1 LFFLETAISIF
12 IGAFV
17 LTYLTIPKIISVVE
31 FKRLM
36 DDPNKRSSHQSRTPT
51 LGGVAFFY
59 TLVFALFFIRGRDI
73 FDEGFYIIPGLTI
86 LFIVG
91 LKDDLVVISPGAKL
105 IAQSFA
111 VIFILANPSFTIHSL
126 NGFLNINEI
135 PYYLYLIIGGFMML
149 TIINSYNLID
159 GIDGLASVVGI
170 VILVLYTTIFY
181 LTEEYFFALLSITL
195 NASLMAFLGF
205 NLSSDKKI
213 FMGDTGSLI
222 VGFIIS
228 ILTLKFLALRPTA
241 YTELPFLL
249 ENAPLIAISILI
261 VPLFDTARVFAIR
274 IANNKAPFSPDRN
287 HTHHVLIDYW
297 GLSHKQASF
306 IIGCFNLLFVMLFI
320 VLGSTAK
327 NLGMVIMLVSV
338 VIILGYIFFKY
349 NYNFATLKQK
359 ILLKRKVDKIKSRV
373 EESNM
378 KKKKKS
384 KKRIEDV
391 NQVDIVNR
399 ANGHSISDTIEGEDE
414 NPIQK
419 NS

>member
-1 LFFLETAISIF
+1 MYFLETAIVLF
-12 IGAFV
+12 LGAFL

-31 FKRLM
+31 YKRLM
-36 DDPNKRSSHQSRTPT
+36 DNPNQRSSHKSRTPT
-51 LGGVAFFY
+51 LGGIAFFY
-59 TLVFALFFIRGRDI
+59 TLIFALFFIRDRDA
-73 FDEGFYIIPGLTI
+73 FDEAMYIIPGLTI

-105 IAQSFA
+105 IAQVLA
-111 VIFILANPSFTIHSL
+111 VVFILANPSFTIHSL

-135 PYYLYLIIGGFMML
+135 PYYLYLIIGGFMMI

-170 VILVLYTTIFY
+170 VIMVIYTTIFY
-181 LTEEYFFALLSITL
+181 LTEEYFFALISITM

-222 VGFIIS
+222 IGFVIS
-228 ILTLKFLALRPTA
+228 VLTLKFLALKPHA

-274 IANNKAPFSPDRN
+274 IANKKAPFSPDRN

-306 IIGCFNLLFVMLFI
+306 IIGCFNLLFVILFI

-338 VIILGYIFFKY
+338 VVILSYIFFKY
-349 NYNFATLKQK
+349 NYNITTLKQK
-359 ILLKRKVDKIKSRV
+359 ILLKRKVDKIKARV
-373 EESNM
+373 DSKNDNKIE
-378 KKKKKS
+378 KKVSQKTKTKK
-384 KKRIEDV
+384 
-391 NQVDIVNR
+391 
-399 ANGHSISDTIEGEDE
+399 
-414 NPIQK
+414 
-419 NS
+419 

>member
-1 LFFLETAISIF
+1 M
-12 IGAFV
+12 
-17 LTYLTIPKIISVVE
+17 PKIIWVVE
-31 FKRLM
+31 RKRLM
-36 DDPNKRSSHQSRTPT
+36 DSPDERSSHSLKTPT
-51 LGGVAFFY
+51 MGGVAFFY
-59 TLVFALFFIRGRDI
+59 TLIFALFFIRGRDV
-73 FDEGFYIIPGLTI
+73 FDEAMYLIPGITI
-86 LFIVG
+86 MFIIG
-91 LKDDLVVISPGAKL
+91 LKDDLIVITPGAKML
-105 IAQSFA
+105 AQVAAIS
-111 VIFILANPSFTIHSL
+111 FILVNPSFTIHSL

-135 PYYLYLIIGGFMML
+135 PYYLYLTIGGFMML

-159 GIDGLASVVGI
+159 GIDGLASVVGM
-170 VILVLYTTIFY
+170 VIMVIYTTIFY
-181 LTEEYFFALLSITL
+181 LTEEYFFALLSITM

-222 VGFIIS
+222 VGFTIS
-228 ILTLKFLALRPTA
+228 VLTLKFLALRPVV
-241 YTELPFLL
+241 YTDLPFLL

-274 IANNKAPFSPDRN
+274 IANKKGPFSPDRN

-338 VIILGYIFFKY
+338 VIALGYIFFKY

-359 ILLKRKVDKIKSRV
+359 ILLRRKVERIKSRV
-373 EESNM
+373 EDKSG
-378 KKKKKS
+378 KKKKVKPNGSFVPSENRKS
-384 KKRIEDV
+384 IEEDQPLESRK
-391 NQVDIVNR
+391 NEDI
-399 ANGHSISDTIEGEDE
+399 TY
-414 NPIQK
+414 
-419 NS
+419 

>member
-1 LFFLETAISIF
+1 M
-12 IGAFV
+12 
-17 LTYLTIPKIISVVE
+17 TYLTIPKIIIVVE

-36 DDPNKRSSHQSRTPT
+36 DSPNQRSSHSSRTPT

-59 TLVFALFFIRGRDI
+59 CLIFALFFIRGRDA
-73 FDEGFYIIPGLTI
+73 FDEAMYIIPGLTI

-105 IAQSFA
+105 ISQVFA
-111 VIFILANPSFTIHSL
+111 IAFILANPSFTIHSL

-135 PYYLYLIIGGFMML
+135 PYYLYLIIGGFMMI
-149 TIINSYNLID
+149 TIVNSYNLID

-170 VILVLYTTIFY
+170 VILVIYTTIFY
-181 LTEEYFFALLSITL
+181 LTEEYFFALLAIAL

-205 NLSSDKKI
+205 NLSSNKKI

-228 ILTLKFLALRPTA
+228 ILTLKFLALRPVV
-241 YTELPFLL
+241 YTDLPFLL
-249 ENAPLIAISILI
+249 ENAPIIAISILI

-274 IANNKAPFSPDRN
+274 IANKKGPFSPDRN

-306 IIGCFNLLFVMLFI
+306 IIGCFNLLFVTLFI

-338 VIILGYIFFKY
+338 VIFLGYIFFKY
-349 NYNFATLKQK
+349 NYNFTTLKQK
-359 ILLKRKVDKIKSRV
+359 ILLKRKVKRFKSKV
-373 EESNM
+373 EEKSS
-378 KKKKKS
+378 KKKKEA
-384 KKRIEDV
+384 KKESEDSSV
-391 NQVDIVNR
+391 
-399 ANGHSISDTIEGEDE
+399 E
-414 NPIQK
+414 NL
-419 NS
+419 

>member
-1 LFFLETAISIF
+1 MYFLETAISLF
-12 IGAFV
+12 IGAFL

-36 DDPNKRSSHQSRTPT
+36 DSPNTRSSHTLRTPT
-51 LGGVAFFY
+51 LGGVSFFY
-59 TLVFALFFIRGRDI
+59 TLIFALFFINGRDT
-73 FDEGFYIIPGLTI
+73 FDEAMYIIPGLTI

-105 IAQSFA
+105 LAQALAIA
-111 VIFILANPSFTIHSL
+111 FILANPSFTIHSL

-135 PYYLYLIIGGFMML
+135 PYYLYLIIGGFMMI

-170 VILVLYTTIFY
+170 VILVIYTTIFY
-181 LTEEYFFALLSITL
+181 LTEEYFFALLAIAL
-195 NASLMAFLGF
+195 NASLMSFLGF

-228 ILTLKFLALRPTA
+228 VLTLKFLALRPTA
-241 YTELPFLL
+241 YTDLPFLL

-261 VPLFDTARVFAIR
+261 VPLFDTARVFTIR
-274 IANNKAPFSPDRN
+274 IANKKGPFSPDRN

-306 IIGCFNLLFVMLFI
+306 IIGCFNLLFVTLFI

-338 VIILGYIFFKY
+338 VIFLGYIFFKY
-349 NYNFATLKQK
+349 NYNFTTLKQK
-359 ILLKRKVDKIKSRV
+359 ILLKRKVSRF
-373 EESNM
+373 
-378 KKKKKS
+378 KS
-384 KKRIEDV
+384 KVGEKNPTKRKKEKKETE
-391 NQVDIVNR
+391 N
-399 ANGHSISDTIEGEDE
+399 ASADE
-414 NPIQK
+414 REHRNF
-419 NS
+419 

>member
-1 LFFLETAISIF
+1 MFFLETAILIF
-12 IGAFV
+12 LGSFV
-17 LTYLTIPKIISVVE
+17 LTYLTIPKIIKVVE

-36 DDPNKRSSHQSRTPT
+36 DSPNQRSSHSMRTPT
-51 LGGVAFFY
+51 LGGVSFFY
-59 TLVFALFFIRGRDI
+59 TLVFALFFIRGRDSL
-73 FDEGFYIIPGLTI
+73 DEAMYIIPGLTI

-91 LKDDLVVISPGAKL
+91 LKDDLVVITPGAKL
-105 IAQSFA
+105 VAQACAIAF
-111 VIFILANPSFTIHSL
+111 VLANPSFTIHSL

-170 VILVLYTTIFY
+170 VIMVIYTTIFY
-181 LTEEYFFALLSITL
+181 MTQEYFFALVSITM
-195 NASLMAFLGF
+195 NACLMAFLGF

-222 VGFIIS
+222 VGFVIS
-228 ILTLKFLALRPTA
+228 VLTLKFLALRPTS

-274 IANNKAPFSPDRN
+274 IANKKAPFSPDRN

-327 NLGMVIMLVSV
+327 NLGMVIMLVTV
-338 VIILGYIFFKY
+338 VIALGYIFFKY
-349 NYNFATLKQK
+349 NYSFATLKQK
-359 ILLKRKVDKIKSRV
+359 IMLRRRVDKIKAKV
-373 EESNM
+373 EDSNGR
-378 KKKKKS
+378 KKKLRKMEAKTS
-384 KKRIEDV
+384 KE
-391 NQVDIVNR
+391 
-399 ANGHSISDTIEGEDE
+399 E
-414 NPIQK
+414 NLE
-419 NS
+419 

>member
-1 LFFLETAISIF
+1 MYFLETAILLF
-12 IGAFV
+12 LGAFV
-17 LTYLTIPKIISVVE
+17 LTYLTIPKIIIVVE

-36 DDPNKRSSHQSRTPT
+36 DSPNQRSSHMMRTPT
-51 LGGVAFFY
+51 LGGIAFFY
-59 TLVFALFFIRGRDI
+59 TLIFALFFINGRDA
-73 FDEGFYIIPGLTI
+73 FDEAMYIIPGLTI

-105 IAQSFA
+105 LSQVFAIA
-111 VIFILANPSFTIHSL
+111 FILANPSFTIHSL

-135 PYYLYLIIGGFMML
+135 PYYLYLIIGGFMMI

-170 VILVLYTTIFY
+170 VILVIYTTIFY
-181 LTEEYFFALLSITL
+181 LTEEYFFALLAIAL

-228 ILTLKFLALRPTA
+228 ILTLKFLALRPVV
-241 YTELPFLL
+241 YTDLPFLL

-274 IANNKAPFSPDRN
+274 IANKKGPFSPDRN

-297 GLSHKQASF
+297 GLTHKQASF
-306 IIGCFNLLFVMLFI
+306 IIGCFNLLFVTLFI

-338 VIILGYIFFKY
+338 VIFLGYIFFKY
-349 NYNFATLKQK
+349 NYNFTTLKQK
-359 ILLKRKVDKIKSRV
+359 ILLKRKVNRFKTKV
-373 EESNM
+373 EEKSP
-378 KKKKKS
+378 KKKRKKEKEKADDS
-384 KKRIEDV
+384 SSED
-391 NQVDIVNR
+391 
-399 ANGHSISDTIEGEDE
+399 T
-414 NPIQK
+414 
-419 NS
+419 

>member
-1 LFFLETAISIF
+1 MFFLETAISIF
-12 IGAFV
+12 IGAFL

-31 FKRLM
+31 YKRLM
-36 DDPNKRSSHQSRTPT
+36 DKPNQRSSHSSRTPT
-51 LGGVAFFY
+51 LGGIAFFY
-59 TLVFALFFIRGRDI
+59 TLIFALFFIRGRDV
-73 FDEGFYIIPGLTI
+73 FDEAMYIIPGLTI

-105 IAQSFA
+105 LSQVFAIA
-111 VIFILANPSFTIHSL
+111 FILTNPSFTIHSL
-126 NGFLNINEI
+126 NGFLNISEI

-170 VILVLYTTIFY
+170 VIMVIYTTIFY
-181 LTEEYFFALLSITL
+181 LTEEYFFALVAITM

-222 VGFIIS
+222 VGFVIS
-228 ILTLKFLALRPTA
+228 VLTIKFLALRPDS

-274 IANNKAPFSPDRN
+274 IANKKAPFSPDRN

-320 VLGSTAK
+320 VLGSKAR

-338 VIILGYIFFKY
+338 VVALGYIFFKY
-349 NYNFATLKQK
+349 NYSFATLKQK
-359 ILLKRKVDKIKSRV
+359 IMLRRKVDKIKGKV
-373 EESNM
+373 EEVNG
-378 KKKKKS
+378 KKKKINKRLKEQPQS
-384 KKRIEDV
+384 KEEV
-391 NQVDIVNR
+391 
-399 ANGHSISDTIEGEDE
+399 E
-414 NPIQK
+414 
-419 NS
+419 

>member
-1 LFFLETAISIF
+1 MFFLETAISLF
-12 IGAFV
+12 IGIFL
-17 LTYLTIPKIISVVE
+17 LTYLTIPKIIKVVE
-31 FKRLM
+31 HKRLM
-36 DDPNKRSSHQSRTPT
+36 DDPNSRSSHSSRTPT

-59 TLVFALFFIRGRDI
+59 VLIFALFFIRLRDHYDEAI
-73 FDEGFYIIPGLTI
+73 FIIPGLTI

-91 LKDDLVVISPGAKL
+91 LKDDLVIISPGAKL
-105 IAQSFA
+105 LSQVVAIA
-111 VIFILANPSFTIHSL
+111 FILANPSFTIHSL

-135 PYYLYLIIGGFMML
+135 PYYLYLIIGGFMMI

-170 VILVLYTTIFY
+170 VIMVIYTTIFY
-181 LTEEYFFALLSITL
+181 LTEEYFFALLAIAL
-195 NASLMAFLGF
+195 NASLMSFLGF

-228 ILTLKFLALRPTA
+228 ILTLKFLALRPIA
-241 YTELPFLL
+241 YTDLPFLL

-274 IANNKAPFSPDRN
+274 IANKKGPFSPDRN

-306 IIGCFNLLFVMLFI
+306 IIGCFNLLFVALFI

-327 NLGMVIMLVSV
+327 NMGMVIMLVSV
-338 VIILGYIFFKY
+338 VIFLGYIFFKY
-349 NYNFATLKQK
+349 NYNFTTLKQK
-359 ILLKRKVDKIKSRV
+359 ILLKRKVNRFKTKV
-373 EESNM
+373 EEKNL
-378 KKKKKS
+378 KKKRKAKK
-384 KKRIEDV
+384 KVEDSA
-391 NQVDIVNR
+391 I
-399 ANGHSISDTIEGEDE
+399 DE
-414 NPIQK
+414 IQQK
-419 NS
+419 